1 MVELMSYALT
11 GLTVTVFI
19 AFYCAY
25 CHELLAARK
34 RYSAE
39 LVNNVQPTGSQM
51 DRTRTTSLP
60 FRETIGD
67 QQEPATASVL
77 QKASPVEAGSGPTY
91 SNTFQNDR
99 GPLEASHG

>member
-34 RYSAE
+34 KHSAE
-39 LVNNVQPTGSQM
+39 LVNNVQLTGSQT
-51 DRTRTTSLP
+51 DRTRTKHLP
-60 FRETIGD
+60 LRETIGE
-67 QQEPATASVL
+67 QQKTATASLL
-77 QKASPVEAGSGPTY
+77 QKTSPVETDPSHTSSDGFQQDHGPV
-91 SNTFQNDR
+91 
-99 GPLEASHG
+99 EASHG